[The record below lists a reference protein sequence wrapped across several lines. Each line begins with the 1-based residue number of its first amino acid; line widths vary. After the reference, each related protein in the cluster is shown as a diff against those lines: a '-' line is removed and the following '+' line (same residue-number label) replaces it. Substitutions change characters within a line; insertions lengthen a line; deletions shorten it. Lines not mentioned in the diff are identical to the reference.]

1 MQHSSSAPGD
11 SEPEELH
18 MEAYASFIDEAQQN
32 TARQLGNCNSNN
44 CRRNNNNN
52 HNNNNNGTVCNSALV
67 TGYALDIC

>member
-1 MQHSSSAPGD
+1 
-11 SEPEELH
+11 
-18 MEAYASFIDEAQQN
+18 MEAYASFMDEAQQN

-52 HNNNNNGTVCNSALV
+52 NNNNNNGTVCNSALV